1 MGKRNTWL
9 AMMPCLLAAYAAA
22 AENVQM
28 RVWVNAQE
36 EVIYKVDFEGRHVI
50 GASPLGLN
58 IDNRPYGKEVIA
70 LEADTLSEDHILY
83 TVKQRDDRTFQIET
97 KVFDDGMALRY
108 HIPTDGKPVCIYGEE
123 TSYQFPQGTRTWY
136 ASGPFQYGWV
146 QAYQDR
152 KVEALEGELLAP
164 PATFL
169 TPDGIYA
176 ALTEANLFHYHG
188 AVLFGVGDNR
198 VQYGYVENKGHLETG
213 TLTGMPPM
221 KYAQQVVRD
230 VPWIISPRGTDE
242 GIVTPWRVLM
252 LANSLNDLVNN
263 SIIQEV
269 ADQPDPELFPHGAQ
283 TEWIKPGRAV
293 FTWLVE
299 GGVERLSVQN
309 HMKYVDGCA
318 ELGIETVVVDDG
330 WELWP
335 ETEPNAQGRTKWN
348 LLSELVSYA
357 KGKGVDIWVWRPSSP
372 RAGNRTDIGLIDDEE
387 RRHFMEKCAEIGV
400 KGLKIDFFHSE
411 NLFTVT
417 LMEDILRDAAK
428 AHLMVIF
435 HGVNKPT
442 GDTYTYPNLLAK
454 EAVRGLES
462 VGGENSWAPGP
473 AWTYHNT
480 VLPFTRW
487 LAGPA
492 DYTPLNFR
500 AFCPKEVTFA
510 HQLATIYMFTSP
522 MLIFAADMEDMLN
535 CPARR
540 MIEEVPVTWD
550 ETVALP
556 ESAIGEIAAIARRK
570 GEVWYLSV
578 LNGSEARTFQCQL
591 DFLPKG
597 RYKAE
602 IACDKPGE
610 RRSLEM
616 KTTHVRGGGEFRQEL
631 QAGGGFVMKITR

>member
-1 MGKRNTWL
+1 
-9 AMMPCLLAAYAAA
+9 
-22 AENVQM
+22 
-28 RVWVNAQE
+28 
-36 EVIYKVDFEGRHVI
+36 
-50 GASPLGLN
+50 
-58 IDNRPYGKEVIA
+58 
-70 LEADTLSEDHILY
+70 
-83 TVKQRDDRTFQIET
+83 
-97 KVFDDGMALRY
+97 
-108 HIPTDGKPVCIYGEE
+108 
-123 TSYQFPQGTRTWY
+123 
-136 ASGPFQYGWV
+136 
-146 QAYQDR
+146 
-152 KVEALEGELLAP
+152 
-164 PATFL
+164 
-169 TPDGIYA
+169 
-176 ALTEANLFHYHG
+176 
-188 AVLFGVGDNR
+188 
-198 VQYGYVENKGHLETG
+198 
-213 TLTGMPPM
+213 M

-335 ETEPNAQGRTKWN
+335 ETEPNAQGRTKWD

-372 RAGNRTDIGLIDDEE
+372 RAGNHTDIGLIDDEE
-387 RRHFMEKCAEIGV
+387 RRYFMEKCAEIGV

-462 VGGENSWAPGP
+462 VGGEDSWAP
-473 AWTYHNT
+473 
-480 VLPFTRW
+480 TR
-487 LAGPA
+487 
-492 DYTPLNFR
+492 R
-500 AFCPKEVTFA
+500 S
-510 HQLATIYMFTSP
+510 I
-522 MLIFAADMEDMLN
+522 
-535 CPARR
+535 
-540 MIEEVPVTWD
+540 
-550 ETVALP
+550 
-556 ESAIGEIAAIARRK
+556 
-570 GEVWYLSV
+570 SV
-578 LNGSEARTFQCQL
+578 LFAPR
-591 DFLPKG
+591 K
-597 RYKAE
+597 
-602 IACDKPGE
+602 
-610 RRSLEM
+610 
-616 KTTHVRGGGEFRQEL
+616 
-631 QAGGGFVMKITR
+631 

>member
-1 MGKRNTWL
+1 
-9 AMMPCLLAAYAAA
+9 MMPCLLEAYAAA
-22 AENVQM
+22 EENVQM

-36 EVIYKVDFEGRHVI
+36 EVVYKVDFEGRHII
-50 GASPLGLN
+50 GTSPLGLN

-83 TVKQRDDRTFQIET
+83 TVKQRDDRAFQIET

-108 HIPTDGKPVCIYGEE
+108 HISTDGKPVCIYGEE

-335 ETEPNAQGRTKWN
+335 DTEPNAQGRTKWD